1 MTFHFPKQSLIHNTI
16 STMAKRL
23 TFVTGNKNKLEEV
36 KKILGGQ
43 GLGIYEELVNK
54 SVDLPELQ
62 AATNREVTIQK
73 CEEAFKIIQGPVI
86 VEDTGLHFKAMGDLP
101 GGILILPILK
111 FLITILTQYFHT
123 GPYIKWFLEKL
134 KPEGLYTSLVGFNN
148 FAAEASCTVAI
159 KESADKDVEI
169 FEGRT
174 AGLIVKPRG
183 ATTFGYF
190 NPMDSMRR
198 MRNCPRM

>member
-1 MTFHFPKQSLIHNTI
+1 
-16 STMAKRL
+16 MAKRL

-86 VEDTGLHFKAMGDLP
+86 VEDTGLHFKAMHDLP
-101 GGILILPILK
+101 GRLY
-111 FLITILTQYFHT
+111 ITY
-123 GPYIKWFLEKL
+123 PEYIK
-134 KPEGLYTSLVGFNN
+134 S
-148 FAAEASCTVAI
+148 S
-159 KESADKDVEI
+159 
-169 FEGRT
+169 
-174 AGLIVKPRG
+174 
-183 ATTFGYF
+183 
-190 NPMDSMRR
+190 
-198 MRNCPRM
+198 